1 MKMTKSKLR
10 RIIKEELATIN
21 DETIEDTVMD
31 VLSDE
36 GGAAG
41 LEPIESALEDLEDED
56 ISLPDES
63 IEDVIGSVA
72 GVKRHAD
79 GDYVDT
85 TKLEGRTMKIT
96 KRQLKRIIKEEKT
109 KILMERTRASREGDL
124 QREMADIMQAL
135 HEISTGMYGL
145 VDPNAPGDTYGDE
158 LANDLDMQVKRLDD
172 LYQKLEAYFVT
183 VDDMTDRNPRRS
195 IG

>member
-1 MKMTKSKLR
+1 
-10 RIIKEELATIN
+10 
-21 DETIEDTVMD
+21 
-31 VLSDE
+31 
-36 GGAAG
+36 
-41 LEPIESALEDLEDED
+41 
-56 ISLPDES
+56 
-63 IEDVIGSVA
+63 
-72 GVKRHAD
+72 
-79 GDYVDT
+79 
-85 TKLEGRTMKIT
+85 MKIN

-158 LANDLDMQVKRLDD
+158 LANDLDMHVKRLDD

>member
-1 MKMTKSKLR
+1 
-10 RIIKEELATIN
+10 
-21 DETIEDTVMD
+21 
-31 VLSDE
+31 
-36 GGAAG
+36 
-41 LEPIESALEDLEDED
+41 
-56 ISLPDES
+56 
-63 IEDVIGSVA
+63 
-72 GVKRHAD
+72 
-79 GDYVDT
+79 
-85 TKLEGRTMKIT
+85 MKIT

-135 HEISTGMYGL
+135 QEISTGMYGL
-145 VDPNAPGDTYGDE
+145 VDPSAPPGDTYGDE
-158 LANDLDMQVKRLDD
+158 LANDLDLQVKRLDD

>member
-1 MKMTKSKLR
+1 MKMAKSKLR

-72 GVKRHAD
+72 GVTQTEITLIQQSSRA
-79 GDYVDT
+79 
-85 TKLEGRTMKIT
+85 GR
-96 KRQLKRIIKEEKT
+96 
-109 KILMERTRASREGDL
+109 
-124 QREMADIMQAL
+124 
-135 HEISTGMYGL
+135 
-145 VDPNAPGDTYGDE
+145 
-158 LANDLDMQVKRLDD
+158 
-172 LYQKLEAYFVT
+172 
-183 VDDMTDRNPRRS
+183 
-195 IG
+195 

>member
-1 MKMTKSKLR
+1 MKMAKSKLR

>member
-1 MKMTKSKLR
+1 MKMAKSKLR

-96 KRQLKRIIKEEKT
+96 KSKLRRIIKEEKA
-109 KILMERTRASREGDL
+109 KILEEGLPGGYRHPKTGEDL
-124 QREMADIMQAL
+124 FLMLNDIVDKL
-135 HEISTGMYGL
+135 LGTGM
-145 VDPNAPGDTYGDE
+145 DTME
-158 LANDLDMQVKRLDD
+158 LANELRGLADDVEDTKYVNMQNS
-172 LYQKLEAYFVT
+172 AY
-183 VDDMTDRNPRRS
+183 RNED
-195 IG
+195 I